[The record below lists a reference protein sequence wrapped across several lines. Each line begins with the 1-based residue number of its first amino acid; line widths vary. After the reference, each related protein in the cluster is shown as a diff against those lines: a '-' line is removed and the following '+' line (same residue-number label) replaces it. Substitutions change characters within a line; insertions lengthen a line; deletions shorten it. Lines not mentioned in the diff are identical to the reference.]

1 MSEHRRKG
9 PSRFGRSLA
18 LGLVTAAIFLGLIL
32 GGAAWAG
39 WTVTN
44 NGLSLP
50 KLRLDGILLGSM
62 TEEEMTRALR
72 DAGWDRRTELS
83 LTVHFPLDL
92 SMTLSRLDANAAV
105 PAEDAARELMK
116 LGHGTDW
123 FENLSKYL
131 RATFS
136 SGYDVILRTGGLN
149 ENYIRANLRSVTE
162 RFDALTGDP
171 DLHLDTDSA
180 RLTMT
185 KGGGALSLNG
195 DRIFAFVSDALRGDA
210 EEVSWTEMDGDVRL
224 PDFGRVAAD
233 LCVEARDAAFA
244 EDFSV
249 IPEVVGCDFD
259 ITEAEKAW
267 REALPGTE
275 VVIPLRLTRP
285 AVTAADLESLLY
297 RDRLCFMTTYYR
309 DSTDNRKNNIR
320 LAASKLDGITLLPGQ
335 VFSYNEAIGQ
345 RTEEAGFLL

>member
-62 TEEEMTRALR
+62 TEEEMTQALR
-72 DAGWDRRTELS
+72 DAGWDRRTELP
-83 LTVHFPLDL
+83 LTVHFPLGL

-136 SGYDVILRTGGLN
+136 SGYDVVLRTGGLN

-171 DLHLDTDSA
+171 DLHLDTDNA

-195 DRIFAFVSDALRGDA
+195 DRIFAFVSDALRGDT

-224 PDFGRVAAD
+224 PDFNRVAAD
-233 LCVEARDAAFA
+233 LCVEAFAVVRCERCQGIAGFGHLGLAVKALTELERSGRIEQSGVLAVREDSRVLKVRDGQDVA
-244 EDFSV
+244 
-249 IPEVVGCDFD
+249 G
-259 ITEAEKAW
+259 
-267 REALPGTE
+267 
-275 VVIPLRLTRP
+275 
-285 AVTAADLESLLY
+285 LESAAQDC
-297 RDRLCFMTTYYR
+297 RV
-309 DSTDNRKNNIR
+309 IR
-320 LAASKLDGITLLPGQ
+320 VMSSG
-335 VFSYNEAIGQ
+335 FSCD
-345 RTEEAGFLL
+345 

>member
-1 MSEHRRKG
+1 MIAMSEHRRKG

-72 DAGWDRRTELS
+72 DAGWDRRTELP
-83 LTVHFPLDL
+83 LTVHFPLGL

-136 SGYDVILRTGGLN
+136 SGYDVVLRTGGLN

-210 EEVSWTEMDGDVRL
+210 E
-224 PDFGRVAAD
+224 GR
-233 LCVEARDAAFA
+233 R
-244 EDFSV
+244 
-249 IPEVVGCDFD
+249 
-259 ITEAEKAW
+259 
-267 REALPGTE
+267 R
-275 VVIPLRLTRP
+275 PLRRGPGRRLRGG
-285 AVTAADLESLLY
+285 LL
-297 RDRLCFMTTYYR
+297 RHPRGRGLRLR
-309 DSTDNRKNNIR
+309 HH
-320 LAASKLDGITLLPGQ
+320 GG
-335 VFSYNEAIGQ
+335 
-345 RTEEAGFLL
+345 

>member
-18 LGLVTAAIFLGLIL
+18 LGLVTAAIFLGLLL

-62 TEEEMTRALR
+62 TEEEMTQALR
-72 DAGWDRRTELS
+72 DAGWDRRTELP
-83 LTVHFPLDL
+83 LTVHFPLGL

-136 SGYDVILRTGGLN
+136 SGYDVVLRTGGLN

-162 RFDALTGDP
+162 R
-171 DLHLDTDSA
+171 
-180 RLTMT
+180 
-185 KGGGALSLNG
+185 
-195 DRIFAFVSDALRGDA
+195 
-210 EEVSWTEMDGDVRL
+210 
-224 PDFGRVAAD
+224 
-233 LCVEARDAAFA
+233 
-244 EDFSV
+244 
-249 IPEVVGCDFD
+249 
-259 ITEAEKAW
+259 
-267 REALPGTE
+267 
-275 VVIPLRLTRP
+275 
-285 AVTAADLESLLY
+285 
-297 RDRLCFMTTYYR
+297 
-309 DSTDNRKNNIR
+309 
-320 LAASKLDGITLLPGQ
+320 
-335 VFSYNEAIGQ
+335 
-345 RTEEAGFLL
+345 